1 MRCRL
6 VFVPS
11 LFRQELIL
19 YLKKAKAVCGSAG
32 FRGKQIP
39 DVVKCVEDLVE
50 LEVLLIFPYLHSA
63 NINQKHGYWRIF
75 AAGHNNLLWTEICQL
90 LCYVWNWKNDMVD
103 TTATI
108 HHYDKYAV
116 FCLNQQRMEVYFTII
131 VYGHCDA
138 FVLFFSFCVS

>member
-90 LCYVWNWKNDMVD
+90 LCYVWNWKNDMAD

-108 HHYDKYAV
+108 HHYDK
-116 FCLNQQRMEVYFTII
+116 
-131 VYGHCDA
+131 
-138 FVLFFSFCVS
+138 

>member
-1 MRCRL
+1 MCEDLIRCRL

-11 LFRQELIL
+11 IFRQELIL

-63 NINQKHGYWRIF
+63 NINFKR
-75 AAGHNNLLWTEICQL
+75 
-90 LCYVWNWKNDMVD
+90 
-103 TTATI
+103 
-108 HHYDKYAV
+108 
-116 FCLNQQRMEVYFTII
+116 
-131 VYGHCDA
+131 
-138 FVLFFSFCVS
+138 SF

>member
-39 DVVKCVEDLVE
+39 DVVQCVEDLVE

-63 NINQKHGYWRIF
+63 ILILSVHSKILHSGTNV
-75 AAGHNNLLWTEICQL
+75 QL
-90 LCYVWNWKNDMVD
+90 SVRTRHFLTRKC
-103 TTATI
+103 
-108 HHYDKYAV
+108 HYFK
-116 FCLNQQRMEVYFTII
+116 E
-131 VYGHCDA
+131 
-138 FVLFFSFCVS
+138 